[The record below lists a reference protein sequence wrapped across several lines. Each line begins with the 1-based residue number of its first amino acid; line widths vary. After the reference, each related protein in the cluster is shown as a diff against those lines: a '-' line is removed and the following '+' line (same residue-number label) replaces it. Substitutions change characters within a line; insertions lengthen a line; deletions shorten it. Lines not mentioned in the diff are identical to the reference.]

1 MATPQASFEPDRA
14 GPLDGVR
21 VLDLSRLVCGNMLSL
36 QLADFGAEV
45 VKVEAPGRGD
55 TLRDWRENGI
65 PVHWKVYGR
74 NKKSITL
81 DLKSAEAPGIILD
94 LVRAFDVVIES
105 FRHHYLERL
114 GVEPA
119 RLLEANPKLVIVRV
133 SGFGQT
139 GPYRHRPGF
148 GTLVEAMSGFASR
161 NGFADREPVL
171 PPLALADM
179 IAGLYGAMATVI
191 AVRNAEQNGG
201 RGQVLD
207 ISLLEAIFS
216 ILGPEAATY
225 RLTGAL
231 RQRVG
236 SGSESSSP
244 RNVYATSDGGWV
256 AISASTQAMTTRLF
270 QAIGRAD
277 LLDDPKFQTNA
288 ERVKHRGEV
297 DAIIGGWIGQR
308 TLGEAISFFEK
319 AGVTAAPVYDV
330 AQFLEDPHV
339 QERGIVVDLPD
350 DDMGTVPMHNITP
363 RLSETP
369 GTFRLPAPSVGQH
382 NAEIYG
388 GIGYSPEQIRRLQSE
403 GII

>member
-308 TLGEAISFFEK
+308 TLGEAISFFET

>member
-14 GPLDGVR
+14 GPLEGVR

-308 TLGEAISFFEK
+308 TLGEAISFFET